1 MGVSIGDHHQ
11 HDIYISWHSYCIM
24 AAILFNHVSGF
35 LFLAISEIS
44 ESFTQ
49 KCSLKNYSKK
59 FRQIHK
65 NRPVSMFSL
74 NKVARYTP
82 DKKTPPDD
90 YFWTLKA
97 WNKTLKLLL
106 CSLGFFYLIYWVLTH
121 VYSYIRSTME
131 LQLLWLFLVLY
142 LSYHSRIY
150 PLNFLTCN
158 LWLC

>member
-1 MGVSIGDHHQ
+1 MCASTTISLKFSEGSQPPVTWISGLYSCW
-11 HDIYISWHSYCIM
+11 HDIYIPWHSYCIM
-24 AAILFNHVSGF
+24 AAILFNQVSGF

-49 KCSLKNYSKK
+49 KCSLKNYSKQ

-65 NRPVSMFSL
+65 NRSVSMSSL
-74 NKVARYTP
+74 NKVARYTT

-106 CSLGFFYLIYWVLTH
+106 CSLGFFT
-121 VYSYIRSTME
+121 
-131 LQLLWLFLVLY
+131 LFLHM
-142 LSYHSRIY
+142 SIHI
-150 PLNFLTCN
+150 
-158 LWLC
+158 